1 MDERVRQALA
11 SDRTID
17 ITTTGRISGL
27 PRRIETWFYRVDD
40 QIYLTGSPG
49 RRDWYANLLA
59 NPDFTFHLKQSVA
72 ADLPARATPITDPAE
87 RRAIVKRILSDLGGT
102 QDLEA
107 WLAGSPLMLVR
118 FIRQDNGFRA
128 SEPGS
133 TTGHANPSKN

>member
-11 SDRTID
+11 NDRTID
-17 ITTTGRISGL
+17 ITTTGRGSGL

-87 RRAIVKRILSDLGGT
+87 RRAIFACILSDLGGT

-107 WLAGSPLMLVR
+107 WLAGSPLMAVR
-118 FIRQDNGFRA
+118 FNGQDNE
-128 SEPGS
+128 S
-133 TTGHANPSKN
+133 

>member
-1 MDERVRQALA
+1 MDERVRQGLA
-11 SDRTID
+11 NDRTID
-17 ITTTGRISGL
+17 ITTTGRSSGL

-72 ADLPARATPITDPAE
+72 ADLPARAAPITDPEE
-87 RRAIVKRILSDLGGT
+87 RRAIFARILANLDGT

-107 WLAGSPLMLVR
+107 WLSGSPLMLVD
-118 FIRQDNGFRA
+118 FNG
-128 SEPGS
+128 G
-133 TTGHANPSKN
+133 

>member
-11 SDRTID
+11 NDRTID
-17 ITTTGRISGL
+17 ITTTGRSSGL

-59 NPDFTFHLKQSVA
+59 NPDFTLHLKQSVV
-72 ADLPARATPITDPAE
+72 ADLPGHAAPITDPEE
-87 RRAIVKRILSDLGGT
+87 RRTIFERILSDLVGT

-107 WLAGSPLMLVR
+107 WLAGSPLMVVD
-118 FIRQDNGFRA
+118 FNGRDEE
-128 SEPGS
+128 S
-133 TTGHANPSKN
+133 

>member
-1 MDERVRQALA
+1 MMDDRVRRALA
-11 SDRTID
+11 TDRTID
-17 ITTTGRISGL
+17 ITTTGRNSGL

-72 ADLPARATPITDPAE
+72 ADLPARATPITDPDE
-87 RRAIVKRILSDLGGT
+87 RRAIFARILSDLGQS

-107 WLAGSPLMLVR
+107 WLAGSPLTAVR
-118 FIRQDNGFRA
+118 F
-128 SEPGS
+128 SER
-133 TTGHANPSKN
+133 